1 MTALEKKIG
10 VARVLHHMCSY
21 GECEDCEFFNP
32 NDETD
37 GTYWCGIRDMNGN
50 IPYNEEWDMHSAMI

>member
-10 VARVLHHMCSY
+10 VRNALHHICCY

-37 GTYWCGIRDMNGN
+37 GEHWCGIRDMNGN
-50 IPYNEEWDMHSAMI
+50 IPYNEKWDINSAMI